1 MSVEL
6 KQSFE
11 NLAKAALHRIKE
23 DGDGIGNFLRG
34 TALFDTERDEIFTLL
49 GEFSVAESAIQDT
62 ETFDERFGIANSKR
76 VTLQFIYDFVG
87 RFEVPEF
94 EASKF
99 ADHWLSFSNEID
111 DENWDYVGIANLQ
124 NFESD
129 LSRIDLCDGISIR
142 GRSYEELRDSF
153 GWNESRWSA
162 MTRDWQDAGGQSS
175 FILVI
180 EDKIPKS
187 PENIM
192 LSGTAENYTKAQ
204 RILLAM
210 RLHKAGE
217 IRIGNFWD
225 SRNTPLRLFGGIGAV
240 LGGGSNQIPGRQ
252 YNFDSVD
259 VDAVRNLYHMIVR
272 FQREHED
279 RLQNFSTAIRAFTSI
294 YGRLMQQR
302 LDRVIDGITAM
313 EALLPTNAELSFKL
327 AFRVAGL
334 LGHDDASRVKYL
346 RDMKSYYHTRSAIV
360 HGSRVKVN
368 DTKLIN
374 DDEPLRA
381 ILRDLLA
388 GFLHLAES
396 SDYTVGKQ
404 FYDEQLDEILLHAS
418 HRDKLRSEMQ
428 LS

>member
-1 MSVEL
+1 MGL

-11 NLAKAALHRIKE
+11 YLAKAALHRIKE
-23 DGDGIGNFLRG
+23 IGDGMGNFLGG
-34 TALFDTERDEIFTLL
+34 TGFYDTKRDEILTSL
-49 GEFSVAESAIQDT
+49 GEFSVAESAIRDA
-62 ETFDERFGIANSKR
+62 ESFDERFGIANSKR

-87 RFEVPEF
+87 HFEVPEF
-94 EASKF
+94 QATKF
-99 ADHWLSFSNEID
+99 SDHWLSFSKEID
-111 DENWDYVGIANLQ
+111 DENWNYVGIANLQ

-129 LSRIDLCDGISIR
+129 LSLIDLGDGISIR
-142 GRSYEELRDSF
+142 GRSWEELRDRF
-153 GWNESRWSA
+153 GWNEFRWSA
-162 MTRDWQDAGGQSS
+162 MSRDWQDGGGPSS

-192 LSGTAENYTKAQ
+192 LSGTGESYSKAL

-217 IRIGNFWD
+217 VRIGNFWD
-225 SRNTPLRLFGGIGAV
+225 SRNTSLRLIGGMGAI

-252 YNFDSVD
+252 YDFDSGD
-259 VDAVRNLYHMIVR
+259 VDAVRDLYHLIER
-272 FQREHED
+272 FDREHEEHL
-279 RLQNFSTAIRAFTSI
+279 RNFSTAIRSFTSI

-302 LDRVIDGITAM
+302 PDRVIDGITAM

-334 LGHDDASRVKYL
+334 LGRDDGSRVKYL

-381 ILRDLLA
+381 ILRDLLV

-396 SDYTVGKQ
+396 SDYTVGKK

>member
-1 MSVEL
+1 M
-6 KQSFE
+6 
-11 NLAKAALHRIKE
+11 I
-23 DGDGIGNFLRG
+23 
-34 TALFDTERDEIFTLL
+34 
-49 GEFSVAESAIQDT
+49 
-62 ETFDERFGIANSKR
+62 
-76 VTLQFIYDFVG
+76 
-87 RFEVPEF
+87 
-94 EASKF
+94 
-99 ADHWLSFSNEID
+99 
-111 DENWDYVGIANLQ
+111 
-124 NFESD
+124 
-129 LSRIDLCDGISIR
+129 
-142 GRSYEELRDSF
+142 
-153 GWNESRWSA
+153 
-162 MTRDWQDAGGQSS
+162 
-175 FILVI
+175 
-180 EDKIPKS
+180 
-187 PENIM
+187 
-192 LSGTAENYTKAQ
+192 
-204 RILLAM
+204 
-210 RLHKAGE
+210 
-217 IRIGNFWD
+217 
-225 SRNTPLRLFGGIGAV
+225 GGIGAV

-381 ILRDLLA
+381 ILRDLLV

-396 SDYTVGKQ
+396 SDYTVGKK